1 MKCESA
7 IETKGHVEYLV
18 EYKNGKSYKVSFP
31 NVVLITGRQ
40 ALAQVLT
47 NTLGTCPS
55 TNTSS
60 STGQLVPALYINEML
75 FGSNGTDTGLPNGT
89 PLIVSPTRTA
99 LFGPATA
106 IKPVNSYVSQ
116 SVATQA
122 NFTATLL
129 YADAVS
135 QYINEMALSLT
146 NGNLYSMV
154 TFPAIWKTDNMQ
166 ITFNWSLNFI

>member
-7 IETKGHVEYLV
+7 IETKGHVEYIV

-31 NVVLITGRQ
+31 NVVMISGRQ

-55 TNTSS
+55 TTSS
-60 STGQLVPALYINEML
+60 TTGQLVPALYINEML
-75 FGSNGTDTGLPNGT
+75 FGSNGVDTGGT
-89 PLIVSPTRTA
+89 PLIVSPARPD
-99 LFGPATA
+99 LFGPPTA
-106 IKPVNSYVSQ
+106 VKPVNSYVSQ

-129 YADAVS
+129 YSDAVL
-135 QYINEMALSLT
+135 QNINEMALRLT

-154 TFPAIWKTDNMQ
+154 TFPSIYKTAEMQ

>member
-7 IETKGHVEYLV
+7 IETKGHVEYV
-18 EYKNGKSYKVSFP
+18 VDYKNGKSYKVSFP

-60 STGQLVPALYINEML
+60 TASQLVPALYINEML
-75 FGSNGTDTGLPNGT
+75 FGSNGTDTGGT
-89 PLIVSPTRTA
+89 PLIVSPARPS

-116 SVATQA
+116 AVATQA

-129 YADAVS
+129 YSDAVL
-135 QYINEMALSLT
+135 QNINEMALRLT

-154 TFPAIWKTDNMQ
+154 TFPSIYKTADMQ

>member
-1 MKCESA
+1 MKCDTL
-7 IETKGHVEYLV
+7 IETKGFIDYVV

-55 TNTSS
+55 TNVSS
-60 STGQLVPALYINEML
+60 TTGQLVPSLYINEMF
-75 FGSNGTDTGLPNGT
+75 FGSNGTDTGGT
-89 PLIVSPTRTA
+89 PLIVSPGRKT
-99 LFGPATA
+99 LFGPPTA
-106 IKPVNSYVSQ
+106 VKPVNSYVSQ
-116 SVATQA
+116 AVATQA

-135 QYINEMALSLT
+135 QNINEMALSMT

-154 TFPAIWKTDNMQ
+154 TFPNIFKTADMQ